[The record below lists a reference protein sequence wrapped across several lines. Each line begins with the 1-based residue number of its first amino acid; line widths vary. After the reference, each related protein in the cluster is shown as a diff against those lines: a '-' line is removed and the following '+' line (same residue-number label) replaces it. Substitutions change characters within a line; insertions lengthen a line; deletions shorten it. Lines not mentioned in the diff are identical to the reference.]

1 MKVKLCIIDKV
12 IVKLAWILGNLS
24 FAMGQFIHKKYDPKH
39 TYNTHTYNGKNVA
52 KLFLATKR
60 SPNKGSFFLLYFHR
74 GCFY

>member
-39 TYNTHTYNGKNVA
+39 TYNTHTYNGKKCSEIIFSNEEE
-52 KLFLATKR
+52 
-60 SPNKGSFFLLYFHR
+60 S
-74 GCFY
+74 